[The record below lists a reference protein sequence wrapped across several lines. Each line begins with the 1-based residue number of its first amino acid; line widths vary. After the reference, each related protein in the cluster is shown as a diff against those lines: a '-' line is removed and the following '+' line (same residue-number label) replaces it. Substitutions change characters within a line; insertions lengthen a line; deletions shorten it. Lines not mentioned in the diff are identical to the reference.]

1 MFCLKQKILCGIA
14 ALCTVLSV
22 QAEDKI
28 MRVGAEP
35 AYAPFEFI
43 DEETKELTGFDIE
56 LIKAIAEVEGYDQ
69 GVAFNHAFVAPAA
82 DAEKFLPDIKLPAG
96 VNRNTKIRDVGIKD
110 AHLARLHL
118 KDAPEAQPA
127 IFIDD
132 IDLRD
137 MDMSTMPNYALDLIA
152 NDGMFLETQ
161 DGKYKAYVYINKAN
175 SGRAGATIS
184 MKRYTMY

>member
-1 MFCLKQKILCGIA
+1 MQMGPYTVASMDMKLDIALGGPVSYISIEDMAAYTAAEAATMPEKIDL
-14 ALCTVLSV
+14 V
-22 QAEDKI
+22 
-28 MRVGAEP
+28 
-35 AYAPFEFI
+35 YFFESY
-43 DEETKELTGFDIE
+43 TL
-56 LIKAIAEVEGYDQ
+56 AEVEGYDQ

-118 KDAPEAQPA
+118 KDSPEAQPA

-137 MDMSTMPNYALDLIA
+137 MDMSTMPNYALDLIT
-152 NDGMFLETQ
+152 NDGMFIETQ
-161 DGKYKAYVYINKAN
+161 DGKYKAYIYVN
-175 SGRAGATIS
+175 SVRTGRVGATIS